1 MLEESNV
8 VMLLYDEM
16 VEESNVV
23 MILYDEM
30 DCNHMYS
37 DSLSIY

>member
-37 DSLSIY
+37 DSLSMY